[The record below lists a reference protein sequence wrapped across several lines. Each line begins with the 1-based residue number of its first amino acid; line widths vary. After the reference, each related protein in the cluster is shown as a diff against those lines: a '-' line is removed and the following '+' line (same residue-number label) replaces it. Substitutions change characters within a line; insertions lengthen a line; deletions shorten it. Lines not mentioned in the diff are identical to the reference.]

1 MPACLLRTSAAKVVR
16 GLPLRPAVMGTM
28 AMLIAAGLGGL
39 MLYVLQRRVPML
51 VALPWALA
59 TAFASA
65 GALVTAALMWGT
77 ARRWRRPTSEL
88 SALLAE
94 IRSGKCPIEELSRV
108 EGGPARLV
116 PVLRGILQDLRQSRA
131 EVAELEQEMRQRV
144 QSRTDALERI
154 IASLRQQA
162 VRDPLTGLYN
172 RRMMQQHLPDIFDRC
187 RQERRALCLLM
198 MDIDNFKLLN
208 DTLGH
213 AAGDELLRAV
223 SQIIRSSIRAE
234 DLAFRCGGDE
244 FVVVLPGTG
253 RQAGE
258 RLSQRLRSLVQSL
271 ARTLHV
277 DPPPGLSVGV
287 VEITDLADPST
298 DALLREA
305 DRRLYAQK
313 SRHRSQR
320 RLARSA

>member
-1 MPACLLRTSAAKVVR
+1 M
-16 GLPLRPAVMGTM
+16 RPALVG
-28 AMLIAAGLGGL
+28 AIGLVIAAGLGGL
-39 MLYVLQRRVPML
+39 MFYVLQQRVPML

-59 TAFASA
+59 TMLASA
-65 GALVTAALMWGT
+65 GALVTAALSWGVV
-77 ARRWRRPTSEL
+77 RRWRRPTSQLREV
-88 SALLAE
+88 LAQ
-94 IRSGKCPIEELSRV
+94 IRTGQCPMEELSRI
-108 EGGPARLV
+108 EGGPAMLA
-116 PVLRGILQDLRQSRA
+116 PVLRGIFQDLRQSRA
-131 EVAELEQEMRQRV
+131 QVSELEQEMRQRV

-172 RRMMQQHLPDIFDRC
+172 RRMMEQHVPYIFDRC
-187 RQERRALCLLM
+187 RQEHRPMCLLM
-198 MDIDNFKLLN
+198 MDVDNFKLLN

-213 AAGDELLRAV
+213 AAGDDLLRAV
-223 SQIIRSSIRAE
+223 SQLIRSSIRAE

-253 RQAGE
+253 RQTGDK
-258 RLSQRLRSLVQSL
+258 LSQRLRSLVESL

-277 DPPPGLSVGV
+277 EPPPNLSVGV

-313 SRHRSQR
+313 SRHRSQAR
-320 RLARSA
+320 SLARSA